1 MKKVRRANKNTLTWE
16 SKFKSKLVKLHGNH
30 WKTTFHRLMKK
41 SSTLKSTLKRRSKEY
56 EVICNISLKEIRESL
71 YQAYGQDCKYCT
83 SKLVLNNIVC
93 DHITPLSL
101 GGGSIPRNL
110 QMICARCNT
119 RKGPLT
125 DEQFSDLLAF
135 LLNKDELVSGYVLR
149 KLARADVM

>member
-1 MKKVRRANKNTLTWE
+1 MKKTRKANKNTLTWE

-83 SKLVLNNIVC
+83 SRLVLNNIVC

-125 DEQFSDLLAF
+125 DNQFSALLAF
-135 LLNKDELVSGYVLR
+135 LNKQEELVSGYVLR
-149 KLARADVM
+149 KLAS